1 MKKLILCLF
10 LLSGCMKTTI
20 LNAPIEREV
29 ADTVCRTKAHK
40 EFNDST
46 FIEIPKD
53 TTEERVPITFEPTV
67 EDWEEN

>member
-29 ADTVCRTKAHK
+29 ADTVCWTKAHK

-53 TTEERVPITFEPTV
+53 TTDERIQITFNPTV
-67 EDWEEN
+67 EDWEEI

>member
-1 MKKLILCLF
+1 
-10 LLSGCMKTTI
+10 MKTTI

-46 FIEIPKD
+46 FIEMPKD

-67 EDWEEN
+67 ED